1 MSEII
6 RMLDK
11 IDKLDERL
19 DNIDKTL
26 VRQEGHL
33 NEHIRRTEQNEIMIK
48 QALHHN
54 QFNAFSKV
62 EVPKKIKHNYKKT
75 NMSFKVNNIISY
87 YVEPTKEK
95 DMIINISQVGEV
107 RALYDPLVESKLELY
122 FNGE

>member
-1 MSEII
+1 MRII
-6 RMLDK
+6 IKYCTNLDK
-11 IDKLDERL
+11 I
-19 DNIDKTL
+19 
-26 VRQEGHL
+26 
-33 NEHIRRTEQNEIMIK
+33 EQNEIMIK

-75 NMSFKVNNIISY
+75 NISFKVNNIISY